1 MRKISIGV
9 LVCLLAIALCI
20 PASNVKAGGGKGG
33 DDPGYWTGTSNPVPD
48 PHGGGWL
55 IQAIHHD
62 GEGLIDATVTTGTA
76 KTKRKAR
83 KASKEL
89 AKSLEAA
96 GQGFKWDPSCDSQLF
111 DC

>member
-1 MRKISIGV
+1 MRKFSIGV

-20 PASNVKAGGGKGG
+20 PATNVKAGKAK
-33 DDPGYWTGTSNPVPD
+33 DDAKAGYWTGTGNPVPD
-48 PHGGGWL
+48 PASDGYL

-76 KTKRKAR
+76 KNKRQAR
-83 KASKEL
+83 KASKAL
-89 AKSLEAA
+89 AESLNNA
-96 GQGFKWDPSCDSQLF
+96 GAGFKWDPACDSQLF